1 MDIKYKYAA
10 VVLII
15 AGAIILGACAD
26 WWAFNQ
32 KFPHASFWAWV
43 ISPR

>member
-1 MDIKYKYAA
+1 MKKYIIIA
-10 VVLII
+10 VVVLV
-15 AGAIILGACAD
+15 ASAAAYLD

-43 ISPR
+43 LSPR

>member
-1 MDIKYKYAA
+1 MNAKRLAIA
-10 VVLII
+10 LII
-15 AGAIILGACAD
+15 ATIITAAAYAD

-43 ISPR
+43 FSPR

>member
-1 MDIKYKYAA
+1 MSIKRVAIALLVAA
-10 VVLII
+10 
-15 AGAIILGACAD
+15 AIVAAAYAD

-43 ISPR
+43 IAPR